1 MNEQQFG
8 ESIRQT
14 LNQGITISPAMRTRL
29 RASRRIAVEK
39 QMFTETQ
46 SVFSWAGNMGDTE
59 TRSRSLLSAF
69 LLPALILA
77 IGLFAVSSWYGTRQ
91 AEETVEI
98 DTAVLTGDLPI
109 DAYMDKGF
117 GAWLRHSSD

>member
-8 ESIRQT
+8 NNVRQT
-14 LNQGITISPAMRTRL
+14 LNQGIAISPAMRARL
-29 RASRRIAVEK
+29 RAGRDIAIEK
-39 QMFTETQ
+39 QRVTET
-46 SVFSWAGNMGDTE
+46 SPLLSWAGSVGNTDT
-59 TRSRSLLSAF
+59 RPRSLLSAF

-77 IGLFAVSSWYGTRQ
+77 IGLFAVSSWYRAQQ

-117 GAWLRHSSD
+117 GAWLRYSSD